1 MTIRGKA
8 LKYGD
13 GVNTDVIIPS
23 KYLIHTDKN
32 ELAKHAMAG
41 IDIAFLQK
49 VMEKRIIVAGKN
61 FGCGSSREQAPI
73 ALKYAGV
80 ECILAESFA
89 RIFFRNAI
97 NIGLP
102 VLECEGIS
110 KTINEGDELYIDLK
124 MGTIHDS
131 TLGIELKARPLPDF
145 LLEIIEKGLINY
157 IRERRG
163 ERFTGSP

>member
-8 LKYGD
+8 IKYGE

-23 KYLIHTDKN
+23 KYLVYTDKN
-32 ELAKHAMAG
+32 ELAKYAMAG
-41 IDIAFLQK
+41 IDPEFPQK
-49 VMEKRIIVAGKN
+49 VKEKDVIVAGKN

-102 VLECEGIS
+102 VLECEGVS
-110 KTINEGDELYIDLK
+110 KAINEGDELHIDLK
-124 MGTIHDS
+124 AGTVHDS
-131 TLGIELKARPLPDF
+131 TLGIELRGQPLPDF
-145 LLEIIEKGLINY
+145 LLEIIERGLINY
-157 IRERRG
+157 VKERRG
-163 ERFTGSP
+163 G